1 MLFDELRRFG
11 RRTIGL
17 LSVSRKQGGS
27 KGKRRR
33 KHGPHRTRQYRR
45 NHGRNQFRAGRA
57 DLQTSRRTFL
67 KGAGIT
73 LAGVAALG
81 VAGCAPSGK
90 NSSNATAE
98 GSWDGEY
105 DVIVAGAGIA
115 GLTAAVTIA
124 EEGDGASCL
133 LLEKESKPNGNSPF
147 CAGWQMYFEET
158 EGPLNYLNH
167 LIGDCTP
174 QETIKAYVEETM
186 HNLEWVLGLG
196 AKEEWLDIYRPEP
209 EETNEYAEYPD
220 SHTVGYLLFKT
231 EGDQPHH
238 IHEFLMG
245 LVEAHSD
252 IIDYKTSTPIEAL
265 IRDDEGSVIGVV
277 ADGKRYRAKGGVIM
291 CTGGFENDQ
300 KMLQDYTG
308 VKGYPYAGQA
318 NTGDGHRICQK
329 AGAGFWH
336 MHGGATYWL
345 SLRNLENTRFLSTLY
360 SFTTKQHGIT
370 VGVNGRRFYQDFD
383 GCSNFKKYALP
394 GTDIT
399 RNVGYRHGITQF
411 GGGMAHL
418 PLPEKGWFVFDQ
430 AGLDAGACPK
440 DKSED
445 PVADGWAVRAD
456 SIEELATLIEVPA
469 DELTKT
475 VNQWNEFVERGE
487 DLAFYRPA
495 DTLTPIAQAPY
506 YAMLCV
512 PALLNTDGGPIR
524 NEKGE
529 VCDPDGNAIPGL
541 YSAGEFGSIWGHL
554 YQGGGNVGECG
565 AFGRISARNALT
577 RLS

>member
-1 MLFDELRRFG
+1 M
-11 RRTIGL
+11 T
-17 LSVSRKQGGS
+17 Q
-27 KGKRRR
+27 
-33 KHGPHRTRQYRR
+33 TT
-45 NHGRNQFRAGRA
+45 AGVRHA
-57 DLQTSRRTFL
+57 DIQTSRRSFL

-73 LAGVAALG
+73 LASAAALG
-81 VAGCAPSGK
+81 IVGCAPSGK
-90 NSSNATAE
+90 SSDNAGAE

-105 DVIVAGAGIA
+105 DVIIAGAGIA
-115 GLTAAVTIA
+115 GLTAAVTVA
-124 EEGDGASCL
+124 KEGNGASCL
-133 LLEKESKPNGNSPF
+133 LLEKEARPNGNSPF

-158 EGPLNYLNH
+158 EGPLNYLDH

-174 QETIKAYVEETM
+174 QETIRAYVEETM

-231 EGDQPHH
+231 EGDHPHH

-245 LVEAHSD
+245 LVEENSD
-252 IIDYKTSTPIEAL
+252 TIDYKTSTPIEAL
-265 IRDDEGSVIGVV
+265 VRDGEGAVIGVV

-329 AGAGFWH
+329 IGAGFWH

-418 PLPEKGWFVFDQ
+418 PLPEKGWFIFDQ

-456 SIEELATLIEVPA
+456 SLEELAALIEVPA
-469 DELTKT
+469 DELVKT

-495 DTLTPIAQAPY
+495 DTLTPVAQAPY

-529 VCDPDGNAIPGL
+529 VCDPDGNAISGL

-565 AFGRISARNALT
+565 AFGRIAARNAMA

>member
-1 MLFDELRRFG
+1 M
-11 RRTIGL
+11 
-17 LSVSRKQGGS
+17 
-27 KGKRRR
+27 KR
-33 KHGPHRTRQYRR
+33 
-45 NHGRNQFRAGRA
+45 
-57 DLQTSRRTFL
+57 
-67 KGAGIT
+67 
-73 LAGVAALG
+73 
-81 VAGCAPSGK
+81 
-90 NSSNATAE
+90 
-98 GSWDGEY
+98 
-105 DVIVAGAGIA
+105 
-115 GLTAAVTIA
+115 
-124 EEGDGASCL
+124 
-133 LLEKESKPNGNSPF
+133 
-147 CAGWQMYFEET
+147 
-158 EGPLNYLNH
+158 
-167 LIGDCTP
+167 
-174 QETIKAYVEETM
+174 
-186 HNLEWVLGLG
+186 
-196 AKEEWLDIYRPEP
+196 
-209 EETNEYAEYPD
+209 
-220 SHTVGYLLFKT
+220 
-231 EGDQPHH
+231 
-238 IHEFLMG
+238 
-245 LVEAHSD
+245 
-252 IIDYKTSTPIEAL
+252 TPIEAL

-565 AFGRISARNALT
+565 AFGRISARNALA